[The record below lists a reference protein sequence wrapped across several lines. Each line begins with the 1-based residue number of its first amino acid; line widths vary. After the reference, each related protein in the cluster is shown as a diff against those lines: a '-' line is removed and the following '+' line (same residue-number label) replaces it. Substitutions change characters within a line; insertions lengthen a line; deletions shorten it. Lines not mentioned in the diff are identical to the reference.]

1 MVRVAVMVRRRLL
14 PVARRDAAAHRL
26 PPALHGGHPEV
37 HGKPGAA
44 GAGDPLFPGL
54 GNGGYDVSSY
64 LLDLDYD
71 PKTRRLSGTAE
82 IHARA
87 TQDLSSFH
95 LDLHGL
101 TVDGVTLDGKPA
113 EVEQHGDEV
122 TVHLPKHV
130 AERGPIRALV
140 RYSGTPRTIV
150 DADAEGS
157 EEGWLPTA
165 DGALAVGEPAGST
178 AWFPG
183 NHHPSDK
190 ASYGIKIT
198 VPSGVEAVSNG
209 VLHGVD
215 TTSEP
220 GRTTYSWK
228 STDPMPSYAATLAVG
243 DYVIEHSAVPGS
255 GQPVVT
261 AVNPAVAGRSRKVLA
276 QIPEVLSWSAKKFG
290 RYPFEAFGD
299 RRARGGDRL
308 RAGDP
313 DPARLPHR
321 GVRRADPRP

>member
-1 MVRVAVMVRRRLL
+1 MLL
-14 PVARRDAAAHRL
+14 L
-26 PPALHGGHPEV
+26 TGCPPALHGGHPEV